1 MCKMKFQET
10 AFEDYLQSN
19 TTITLHPK
27 LDKLYKAFPVK
38 LADFKN
44 IIFYGPPGVGK
55 YTQML
60 TAIKRYSPSQLK
72 YEKKLS
78 VTYNKN
84 TYFFKISDIHY
95 EVDLSILG
103 CHAKLLWND
112 VYTQIVDII
121 LVKKEKNGIIVC
133 KNFQEIHIELLE
145 TFYSYMQ
152 TIPNNTIDLKFI
164 LITEAVSFIPDNI
177 INCCKVIPV
186 ARPSRIQYNKCFQN
200 AAKAPLVLE
209 SITNCKHLQST
220 ISKPI
225 QPYDV
230 ICNAIYQSIVKKEA
244 FNFALLREQL
254 YDILIYNLN
263 VDACIWFILEK
274 LIAEEKIKQEQ
285 LVPALNKIF
294 EFFKNYNNNY
304 RPIYH
309 LERIAIKLLQIV
321 HDS

>member
-1 MCKMKFQET
+1 MKFQET
-10 AFEDYLQSN
+10 AFEEYLQSN
-19 TTITLHPK
+19 TNVSLHPK
-27 LDKLYKAFPVK
+27 LDKLYKSLPTNV
-38 LADFKN
+38 ADFKN
-44 IIFYGPPGVGK
+44 LIFYGPPGVGK

-95 EVDLSILG
+95 EIDLSILG

-112 VYTQIVDII
+112 VYTQIVDIV
-121 LVKKEKNGIIVC
+121 LVKKEKSGIIVC

-152 TIPNNTIDLKFI
+152 TIPNNTVDLKFI
-164 LITEAVSFIPDNI
+164 LITESVSFIPDNI
-177 INCCKVIPV
+177 INCCKIIPV
-186 ARPSRIQYNKCFQN
+186 TRPSRNQYNKCFQN
-200 AAKAPLVLE
+200 AAKSSLALDTI
-209 SITNCKHLQST
+209 SNCKHLQST
-220 ISKPI
+220 IGKPI

-230 ICNAIYQSIVKKEA
+230 ICNTIYKSIVEKKD
-244 FNFALLREQL
+244 FDFAMLREQL
-254 YDILIYNLN
+254 YDILVYNLN
-263 VDACIWFILEK
+263 VDTCVWFLLEK
-274 LIAEEKIKQEQ
+274 LIAEEKINQEQ
-285 LVPALNKIF
+285 LVCVLTKVF

-309 LERIAIKLLQIV
+309 LERLAIKLIQIV
-321 HDS
+321 HD

>member
-1 MCKMKFQET
+1 MKFHET

-19 TTITLHPK
+19 TTISLHPK
-27 LDKLYKAFPVK
+27 LDKLYKALPPK
-38 LADFKN
+38 IEDLKN
-44 IIFYGPPGVGK
+44 LLFYGPAGVGK

-60 TAIKRYSPSQLK
+60 AAIQRYSPSQLK

-95 EVDLSILG
+95 EIDLSILG

-112 VYTQIVDII
+112 VYNQIVDIV
-121 LVKKEKNGIIVC
+121 LVKKEKFGIIVC
-133 KNFQEIHIELLE
+133 KNFHEIHIELLE

-152 TIPNNTIDLKFI
+152 TVPNNTFSLKFI
-164 LITEAVSFIPDNI
+164 LITEAISFIPDNI
-177 INCCKVIPV
+177 VNCCKIIAV
-186 ARPSRIQYNKCFQN
+186 ARPSRTQYNKCFNN
-200 AAKAPLVLE
+200 AAKPPLALE
-209 SITNCKHLQST
+209 DISNSKHLQTT
-220 ISKPI
+220 INKPI
-225 QPYDV
+225 QPYEV
-230 ICNAIYQSIVKKEA
+230 ICNAVYTSIIKKEG

-274 LIAEEKIKQEQ
+274 LIREKKLNQEQ
-285 LVPALNKIF
+285 FVKVLIKVF

-309 LERIAIKLLQIV
+309 LERIAINLLQIL
-321 HDS
+321 

>member
-1 MCKMKFQET
+1 MKFQET
-10 AFEDYLQSN
+10 TFEEYLQSN
-19 TTITLHPK
+19 TNISLHPK
-27 LDKLYKAFPVK
+27 LDKLYKSLPTNV
-38 LADFKN
+38 ADFKN
-44 IIFYGPPGVGK
+44 LIFYGPPGVGK

-84 TYFFKISDIHY
+84 TFFFKISDIHY
-95 EVDLSILG
+95 EIDLSILG

-112 VYTQIVDII
+112 VYTQIVDIV
-121 LVKKEKNGIIVC
+121 LVKKEKSGIIVC

-152 TIPNNTIDLKFI
+152 TIPNNTVDLKFI
-164 LITEAVSFIPDNI
+164 LITESVSFIPDNI
-177 INCCKVIPV
+177 INCCRIITVS
-186 ARPSRIQYNKCFQN
+186 RPSRNQYNKCFQN
-200 AAKAPLVLE
+200 AAKAPIVLE
-209 SITNCKHLQST
+209 EISNCKHLQSN

-230 ICNAIYQSIVKKEA
+230 ICNAIYKSIVEKK
-244 FNFALLREQL
+244 NFDFAMLREQL
-254 YDILIYNLN
+254 YDILVYNLN
-263 VDACIWFILEK
+263 VDTCVWFLLEK
-274 LIAEEKIKQEQ
+274 LIAEKKINQEQ
-285 LVPALNKIF
+285 LTCVLVKVF

-309 LERIAIKLLQIV
+309 LERLAIKIIQIV
-321 HDS
+321 HD